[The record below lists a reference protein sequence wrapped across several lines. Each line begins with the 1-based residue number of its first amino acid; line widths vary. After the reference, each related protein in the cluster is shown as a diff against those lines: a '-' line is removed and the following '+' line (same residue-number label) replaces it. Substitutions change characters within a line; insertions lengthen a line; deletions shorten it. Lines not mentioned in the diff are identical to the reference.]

1 MSGSLKTASTLVMC
15 YQAPLLHDGETEAQG
30 GQLTD
35 LTKVKLANEV
45 LLHCIVLLLLNS
57 S

>member
-15 YQAPLLHDGETEAQG
+15 YQAPLFHDGETEAQG